1 MTQWPGDT
9 DDGGGRDLVSAA
21 LRRWIRDATGLLITD
36 DNAAPVDLALRVQ
49 AEQLRLTPEQLRGRL
64 LSGAIGAQ
72 GFIDEITTHESYFF
86 RAREQMQ
93 LVVERI
99 IPERLRRAP
108 GRRVRVLSL
117 PCARGEEP
125 YSLAILCEEAGIPA
139 TLVEIVGGDIAHGC
153 IEAARAGVFGPLA
166 LRRTDPARA
175 GRWFRRDAGQ
185 SLRLDPGI
193 VGRVEL
199 RRVNLLRDAER
210 LLRGPFDVVFCEN
223 LLIYF
228 DADNV
233 ERALQVLERLL
244 AEDGWLFVDHSEW
257 NLPRERFRMQELDGR
272 VGFRPRGTT
281 VAGRARVTERPARA
295 APVPAPAARATPA
308 PAPAAGA
315 PQAPATGRSAA
326 AAPRPAAAA
335 GPAGSARRPRP
346 GAAPGWR
353 RQIEEAEAAYA
364 HKRFPD
370 ALLGF
375 EQVLRLRPA
384 LPEALLGKARV
395 LADCG
400 EDIEA
405 MELLESLVAAGA
417 AAQPPGAWPP
427 DPSPDAGRVQVD
439 ALGLMAVLL
448 HKKGLRDLAAQY
460 LRRVSLLDPSHL
472 ALRLLGRRADD

>member
-1 MTQWPGDT
+1 
-9 DDGGGRDLVSAA
+9 
-21 LRRWIRDATGLLITD
+21 LITD
-36 DNAAPVDLALRVQ
+36 DNAAPVDLALRIQ
-49 AEQLRLTPEQLRGRL
+49 AEQLRLPPETLRARL

-125 YSLAILCEEAGIPA
+125 YSLAILCEEAGLPP

-153 IEAARAGVFGPLA
+153 IESASAGVFGPLA

-175 GRWFRRDAGQ
+175 KRWFRPCAGQ
-185 SLRLDPGI
+185 SLCLDPGI
-193 VGRVEL
+193 VGRVGF

-210 LLRGPFDVVFCEN
+210 LLRGPFDIVFCEN

-228 DADNV
+228 DAANV
-233 ERALQVLERLL
+233 DRALAVIGRLL
-244 AEDGWLFVDHSEW
+244 AEDGWLFVDHAEW
-257 NLPRERFRMQELDGR
+257 NLPRQRFDMQELDGR
-272 VGFRPRGTT
+272 VGFRPRRS
-281 VAGRARVTERPARA
+281 AGADA
-295 APVPAPAARATPA
+295 AAVEPVA
-308 PAPAAGA
+308 PAPGPTPPSAPASPPGATWPTAAPSSRPTPPPSRRDASRAAGT
-315 PQAPATGRSAA
+315 QAADPD
-326 AAPRPAAAA
+326 
-335 GPAGSARRPRP
+335 
-346 GAAPGWR
+346 
-353 RQIEEAEAAYA
+353 RQRQLRQAEADYA
-364 HKRFPD
+364 AKRFTE

-375 EQVLRLRPA
+375 EQVLRRHPD
-384 LPEALLGKARV
+384 LPEALLGKARL

-405 MELLESLVAAGA
+405 LEALESLVAGA
-417 AAQPPGAWPP
+417 AGSRQ
-427 DPSPDAGRVQVD
+427 VQAD

-448 HKKGLRDLAAQY
+448 HKKGLKDLAAQY
-460 LRRVSLLDPSHL
+460 LRRVALLDPAHPS
-472 ALRLLGRRADD
+472 LRLLGRRADG